1 MYVSYVKLNQICK
14 EEFWIL
20 CRKMQYLTF
29 SRVSSTNIQNIADT
43 NSPSTLS
50 SWSNWDFSMISILR
64 ICATCVFSQFA
75 KSNLNS
81 DHLRFLVVDF
91 EFAYS
96 GFKQEEDFRNAIPV
110 GGGVSS
116 FEICLRSG
124 FWNAKF
130 RNMYVW
136 EMYLFFGG
144 IWEVLPLFNIHQ
156 LSEFWKQ
163 NLELKN

>member
-29 SRVSSTNIQNIADT
+29 LSCFLHKYSKYSRHQFTINAVIVIKLGFFNDVNFA
-43 NSPSTLS
+43 
-50 SWSNWDFSMISILR
+50 NWCDVCLLT
-64 ICATCVFSQFA
+64 IC
-75 KSNLNS
+75 KINLNS

-124 FWNAKF
+124 F
-130 RNMYVW
+130 
-136 EMYLFFGG
+136 
-144 IWEVLPLFNIHQ
+144 
-156 LSEFWKQ
+156 
-163 NLELKN
+163 